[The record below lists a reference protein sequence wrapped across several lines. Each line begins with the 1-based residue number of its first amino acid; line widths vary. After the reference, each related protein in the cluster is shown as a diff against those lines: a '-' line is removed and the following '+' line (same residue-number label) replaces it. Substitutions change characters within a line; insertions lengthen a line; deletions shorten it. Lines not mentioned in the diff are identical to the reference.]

1 LSSIQKGKAKNP
13 VRYNAVKGVQDI
25 LPPDIYVW
33 QRMESVASEV
43 FGAFGFQELRAP
55 VMEFTE
61 IFVRSIGE
69 TSDIVEKE
77 MYTFEDKGGRSITL
91 RPEGTAPVVRCYV
104 QNHLYNR
111 PAPQK
116 FYYSGPMF
124 RYERPQRGRQRQFYQ
139 IGVEAFGDEG
149 PAIDAEVISMLRHF
163 LKRIGLGSLRFEINS
178 IGCSECRPSYR
189 EALKDFF
196 SDKVKLLCPD
206 CARRLQANPMRI
218 LDCKV
223 PGCMKSRK
231 GAPLVGDHL
240 CTGCKDHFGRLRE
253 LLEIVDVP
261 YFVNPAMVRGLDYYT
276 RTTFE
281 VTSENL
287 GAQNAV
293 AAGGRYDGLVEEF
306 GGPKTP
312 AIGFAVGMERL
323 VSLLKDAPLTTPTP
337 LLFIAALGN
346 EAAQKA
352 LTVADGLRSEGIW
365 AETGSPSNSLRSQ
378 MKRADKLGAAY
389 VLFLGEDEINAGVA
403 GWKNLGDGTEGKV
416 SISEVHD
423 FFVERKNVL

>member
-1 LSSIQKGKAKNP
+1 
-13 VRYNAVKGVQDI
+13 
-25 LPPDIYVW
+25 
-33 QRMESVASEV
+33 
-43 FGAFGFQELRAP
+43 
-55 VMEFTE
+55 MEFTDV
-61 IFVRSIGE
+61 FVRSIGE

-91 RPEGTAPVVRCYV
+91 RPEGTAPAVRCYV

-163 LKRIGLGSLRFEINS
+163 LKRIGLGSSRFEINS
-178 IGCSECRPSYR
+178 IGCSGCRPSYR
-189 EALKDFF
+189 GALKDFF
-196 SDKVKLLCPD
+196 SDKKESLCPD
-206 CARRLQANPMRI
+206 CARRLQDNPMRI

-223 PGCMKSRK
+223 PGCMKLRK

-240 CTGCKDHFGRLRE
+240 CDGCKEHFETLRG
-253 LLEIVDVP
+253 LLEMVGVP
-261 YFVNPAMVRGLDYYT
+261 YFVNPEMVRGIDYYT

-293 AAGGRYDGLVEEF
+293 AAGGRYDSLVEEF

-323 VSLLKDAPLTTPTP
+323 VSLLRDTPLTTPRP
-337 LLFIAALGN
+337 LLFIAALGS
-346 EAAQKA
+346 EAALKA
-352 LTVADGLRSEGIW
+352 LTIADGLRSEGIW
-365 AETGSPSNSLRSQ
+365 AETGSPINSLRSQ
-378 MKRADKLGAAY
+378 MKRADKLGASY

-403 GWKNLGDGTEGKV
+403 GWKNLGDGMEGKV
-416 SISEVHD
+416 GISEVYD
-423 FFVERKNVL
+423 FFKERKSAL

>member
-1 LSSIQKGKAKNP
+1 LSSTPNGKAKNR

-25 LPPDIYVW
+25 FPPDVYLW
-33 QRMESVASEV
+33 QRVESAASEI

-55 VMEFTE
+55 VMEFTDV
-61 IFVRSIGE
+61 FVRSIGE

-77 MYTFEDKGGRSITL
+77 MYTFQDKGGRSITL

-139 IGVEAFGDEG
+139 IGVEAFGDNG

-163 LKRIGLGSLRFEINS
+163 LNRIGMNDLSFEINS
-178 IGCSECRPSYR
+178 IGCPECRPAYR
-189 EALKDFF
+189 DSLKEYFAARIDSF
-196 SDKVKLLCPD
+196 CPD
-206 CARRLQANPMRI
+206 CKRRLESNPMRI

-223 PGCMKSRK
+223 PGCIEMRK
-231 GAPLVGDHL
+231 GAPLVSDHL
-240 CTGCKDHFGRLRE
+240 CDGCRTHFDELKKLLGRL
-253 LLEIVDVP
+253 DVQ
-261 YFVNPAMVRGLDYYT
+261 FVVNPEMVRGLDYYT

-281 VTSENL
+281 VTSTNL

-293 AAGGRYDGLVEEF
+293 AAGGRYDGLIEEF

-312 AIGFAVGMERL
+312 AIGFAIGMERL
-323 VSLLKDAPLTTPTP
+323 IALLGDGAQEARAPLV
-337 LLFIAALGN
+337 FITALGDDAAN
-346 EAAQKA
+346 EA
-352 LTVADGLRSEGIW
+352 LSMADRLRSEGVW
-365 AETGSPSNSLRSQ
+365 AETGSPQNSLRSQ
-378 MKRADKLGAAY
+378 MKRADKLGAEY
-389 VLFLGEDEINAGVA
+389 VLFLGQDELSSGTA
-403 GWKNLGDGTEGKV
+403 GWKKLDDGTEGKV
-416 SISEVHD
+416 GISEAHG
-423 FFVERKNVL
+423 FFTSLKRKA

>member
-1 LSSIQKGKAKNP
+1 MK
-13 VRYNAVKGVQDI
+13 YNAVKGVQDI
-25 LPPDIYVW
+25 FPPDIYVW
-33 QRMESVASEV
+33 QRVESAASEI

-55 VMEFTE
+55 IMEFTD

-77 MYTFEDKGGRSITL
+77 MYTFDDKGGRSITL
-91 RPEGTAPVVRCYV
+91 RPEGTAPAVRCYV

-116 FYYSGPMF
+116 FYYFGPMF

-139 IGVEAFGDEG
+139 IGVEAFGDAG
-149 PAIDAEVISMLRHF
+149 PAIDAEIISMLRHF
-163 LKRIGLGSLRFEINS
+163 LNLIGLGSLTFEINS

-189 EALKDFF
+189 EALKKFF
-196 SDKVKLLCPD
+196 SDKVESLCPD
-206 CARRLQANPMRI
+206 CARRLQTNPMRI

-223 PGCMKSRK
+223 PGCIELRK
-231 GAPLVGDHL
+231 GAPLVGDYL
-240 CTGCKDHFGRLRE
+240 CDTCKEHFEKLRR
-253 LLEIVDVP
+253 LLEMVEVP
-261 YFVNPAMVRGLDYYT
+261 YVVNPEMVRGLDYYT

-306 GGPKTP
+306 GGPNTP

-323 VSLLKDAPLTTPTP
+323 VSLLRDMPINTPAPLV
-337 LLFIAALGN
+337 FIAVLGDR
-346 EAAQKA
+346 AAQMA
-352 LTVADGLRSEGIW
+352 LTIADGLRSEGVW
-365 AETGSPSNSLRSQ
+365 VETGSPVNSLRSQ
-378 MKRADKLGAAY
+378 MKRADKLGATY
-389 VLFLGEDEINAGVA
+389 VIFLGEDEINAGAA
-403 GWKNLGDGTEGKV
+403 GWKNLGDGAEGKI
-416 SISEVHD
+416 SITEVHA
-423 FFVERKNVL
+423 FIKERKNAL